1 MSPETDFL
9 GRKEPRATVEEALS
23 SLCAGDEL
31 DGAERERRM
40 HLFLRCVKTGEP
52 DVMWIPH
59 RVWRAFYNRRP
70 GVMLGSQQAE
80 VLALGRQ
87 FKAEDASAAAMK
99 AIESAMAETK

>member
-9 GRKEPRATVEEALS
+9 GRKELRATVEGTLS

-52 DVMWIPH
+52 EVMWIGSMPF
-59 RVWRAFYNRRP
+59 RAC
-70 GVMLGSQQAE
+70 
-80 VLALGRQ
+80 
-87 FKAEDASAAAMK
+87 
-99 AIESAMAETK
+99 

>member
-9 GRKEPRATVEEALS
+9 GRKELRATVEGTLS

-52 DVMWIPH
+52 EVMRIPH
-59 RVWRAFYNRRP
+59 RVWRAFYNRRT

-87 FKAEDASAAAMK
+87 FKAEDASAAAMR
-99 AIESAMAETK
+99 AIEDAMAAPK